1 MREKNIS
8 RYIEEKRTI
17 TLTLV
22 NNFNKF
28 QLILTTC

>member
-17 TLTLV
+17 TLTLA
-22 NNFNKF
+22 NNFNKYSN
-28 QLILTTC
+28 

>member
-1 MREKNIS
+1 MREKDIS

-22 NNFNKF
+22 NNFNKYSN
-28 QLILTTC
+28 